1 MRRSH
6 RRTALVKRDASA
18 IGVAV
23 LAGSLLAAIPLLSG
37 AADDLSESAARTLES
52 KISLLADPE
61 SSEPVSYQPIVV
73 TEREA
78 NSYFKFRGAEFLPPA
93 LHDPQ
98 ISIAPEKLTARALVN
113 FDELGEMG
121 AKTDDWGAKF
131 LAMVF
136 KGQQEVVAT
145 GKLETSN
152 GQGTVTLDSMT
163 VGDTS
168 IPPAFVNFLVRSY
181 LERKYKIDL
190 SKPFDLPPHVTRIEV
205 GTGRATFY
213 RSPGK

>member
-1 MRRSH
+1 MRKSSW
-6 RRTALVKRDASA
+6 RTTLVKGSTSA

-23 LAGSLLAAIPLLSG
+23 LGGSLLAAIPSLSG
-37 AADDLSESAARTLES
+37 AADDLSEAAARTLES

-61 SSEPVSYQPIVV
+61 SREPVSYQPIVV

-78 NSYFKFRGAEFLPPA
+78 NSYFKFRGSEFLPPA
-93 LHDPQ
+93 LHNPQ

-113 FDELGEMG
+113 FDELGEFG

-131 LAMVF
+131 LALVF

-145 GKLETSN
+145 GKLETSK

-168 IPPAFVNFLVRSY
+168 IPPAFVNFLVRNY

-205 GTGRATFY
+205 GSGRATFY
-213 RSPGK
+213 RGPGK